1 MKISEKEIQ
10 NLNEILKKEIRDA
23 KEELI
28 KTNLEEQKKRKII
41 EANESRYNSLMLE
54 ERVIFQ
60 KELERKFKNTSLH
73 ELNELLREAM
83 LKNDQ
88 VAIEIILKRIGN
100 M

>member
-41 EANESRYNSLMLE
+41 EANESRYNSLLLE

-73 ELNELLREAM
+73 ELNELLSEAM

>member
-1 MKISEKEIQ
+1 MKISEQAIQ
-10 NLNEILKKEIRDA
+10 NLDEVLKREIEGA

-28 KTNLEEQKKRKII
+28 RTKSEEQKKRRII
-41 EANESRYNSLMLE
+41 EEKESQYNNLLLE

-60 KELERKFKNTSLH
+60 KKLERKFKNTSLH

-88 VAIEIILKRIGN
+88 VTIEIILKRIGN

>member
-10 NLNEILKKEIRDA
+10 NLNEVLKKEIRDA

-28 KTNLEEQKKRKII
+28 KINLEEQKKRKII
-41 EANESRYNSLMLE
+41 EEKESQYNSLLLE

-73 ELNELLREAM
+73 ELNELLSEAM

>member
-10 NLNEILKKEIRDA
+10 NLNEVLKKEIRDA
-23 KEELI
+23 KAELI

-41 EANESRYNSLMLE
+41 EEKESQYNSLLLE

-73 ELNELLREAM
+73 ELNKLLSEAM

>member
-28 KTNLEEQKKRKII
+28 KTNLVEQTKRKVI
-41 EANESRYNSLMLE
+41 EEEESSYNNLLLE
-54 ERVIFQ
+54 ERIIFQ
-60 KELERKFKNTSLH
+60 KKLEQKFKNTSLH
-73 ELNELLREAM
+73 ELNELLSEAM

-100 M
+100 I